1 MGKLEAMRRS
11 ETARSPQELR
21 SLCATVVRAG
31 RVLQETLSARL
42 EGEMDIS
49 LDEFEVLSGL
59 DAAAEGR
66 LRMKDIGARL
76 LVSKAGVTRLV
87 DRLEEQG
94 FAERAPCPSDRR
106 VIWAR
111 ITPAGRAV
119 LARAAP
125 LADAVMAELV
135 GARLAPDEVTRTQ
148 AALAPLSEGAWK
160 R

>member
-1 MGKLEAMRRS
+1 MG
-11 ETARSPQELR
+11 
-21 SLCATVVRAG
+21 ATVVRAG

-42 EGEMDIS
+42 ESEMDIS

-66 LRMKDIGARL
+66 LRMKDIGAQL

-87 DRLEEQG
+87 DRLEAQG

-119 LARAAP
+119 LARAVP
-125 LADAVMAELV
+125 MADAVMAELV
-135 GARLAPDEVTRTQ
+135 GARLAPDEVTSTQ
-148 AALAPLSEGAWK
+148 AALALLSEGAWK

>member
-1 MGKLEAMRRS
+1 M
-11 ETARSPQELR
+11 
-21 SLCATVVRAG
+21 CATIVRAG
-31 RVLQETLSARL
+31 RVLHETLSARL
-42 EGEMDIS
+42 ESEMDIS
-49 LDEFEVLSGL
+49 LDEFEVLSAL
-59 DAAAEGR
+59 DVASEGR

-87 DRLEEQG
+87 DRLEARG
-94 FAERAPCPSDRR
+94 LAKRAPCPSDRR

-125 LADAVMAELV
+125 VADAVMAELV

-148 AALAPLSEGAWK
+148 AALALLSEGAWE